1 MPIEL
6 LGSIDITASAAVL
19 ISVLAIAFGEN
30 GLARVRIAGGLGA
43 WFVLV
48 TVLASTGAFN
58 YPDGLGAP
66 GLGFAVGVP
75 IIVLTVGVIRT
86 PRLRRAFHGIPL
98 AVLIGVHA
106 IRVLGVLFLIL
117 WGLGRLSA
125 PFAPA
130 AGWGDV
136 FTGIAAAPLA
146 WLVYRRGVSMVPL
159 VWIWNAFGLLDLVSA
174 IGLGV
179 ISTPGPTHLL
189 LAEPGT
195 AIMTSLPW
203 LLIPAFLVPLLASIH
218 VGLFYRLGS
227 ATPMMAKE
235 WTGNRKAI

>member
-1 MPIEL
+1 MTIDL
-6 LGSIDITASAAVL
+6 LGSIDLTASAAVL
-19 ISVLAIAFGEN
+19 IAVLAIAFGEN
-30 GLARVRIAGGLGA
+30 GLARARIAGGLGA

-66 GLGFAVGVP
+66 GLGLAVAVP
-75 IIVLTVGVIRT
+75 MIVLTVGVIRS
-86 PRLRRAFHGIPL
+86 PRLRRVLHGIPL
-98 AVLIGVHA
+98 PVLIGVHV
-106 IRVLGVLFLIL
+106 IRILGVLFLIL

-136 FTGIAAAPLA
+136 FAGIAAAPVA
-146 WLVYRRGVSMVPL
+146 WLVYRRGASVRSV
-159 VWIWNAFGLLDLVSA
+159 VWIWNTFGFLDLVSA

-179 ISTPGPTHLL
+179 ISAPGPTQLL
-189 LAEPGT
+189 LAAPGT

-218 VGLFYRLGS
+218 VGLFYRMGS
-227 ATPMMAKE
+227 ATPMMAKG
-235 WTGNRKAI
+235 WAGT